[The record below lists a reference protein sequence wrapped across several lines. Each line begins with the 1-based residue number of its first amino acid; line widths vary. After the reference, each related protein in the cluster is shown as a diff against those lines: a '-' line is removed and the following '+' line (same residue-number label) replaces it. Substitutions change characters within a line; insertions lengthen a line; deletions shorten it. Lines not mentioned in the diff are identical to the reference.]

1 MIIKKKTWTEAF
13 EKVLSGE
20 KTFEF
25 RLADWE
31 CKPGNVLILEEY
43 DPKTK
48 KYSGRK
54 IEKIVTYVSKTKDQ
68 KYFSKEDVEKYGF
81 QVIAFK

>member
-1 MIIKKKTWTEAF
+1 MKIRKKTWPEAF
-13 EKVLSGE
+13 EKVLLGE

-25 RLADWE
+25 RLADWV
-31 CKPGNVLILEEY
+31 CKPGDVLVLEEY
-43 DPKTK
+43 DPKLK

-54 IEKIVTYVSKTKDQ
+54 IEKVVTYVTKTKNQ

-81 QVIAFK
+81 QIIAFK